1 MRKKRACRDIGSLMH
16 CWWEC
21 KLVRPLWKIVYS
33 SLIMLKLNYQTIQQF
48 NAWVFIQK
56 MKSESQRVI
65 CMPMFSEALFI
76 LAKTWK

>member
-1 MRKKRACRDIGSLMH
+1 
-16 CWWEC
+16 
-21 KLVRPLWKIVYS
+21 
-33 SLIMLKLNYQTIQQF
+33 MLKLNYQTIQQF